1 MRDRNY
7 GRRVAWSLSM
17 TVVVGV
23 ATAGCWLVWSGLAG
37 EDYGASWRIAGFL
50 TSLALIV
57 VAAVRWLHPAITMLV
72 IPAVFGP
79 VYSATVVEQVG
90 PKWVGPLALV
100 LSIELLCGT
109 AVVALVA
116 DFAWRKVARDPPS
129 SDSLR
134 RR

>member
-1 MRDRNY
+1 MHDRHY
-7 GRRVAWSLSM
+7 GRRAAWHIGTTVA
-17 TVVVGV
+17 VGV

-37 EDYGASWRIAGFL
+37 EDYGASWRVAGFL

-57 VAAVRWLHPAITMLV
+57 VTAVRWLHPAITMLV
-72 IPAVFGP
+72 PPVVFGP
-79 VYSATVVEQVG
+79 VYSATVVDQVG

-100 LSIELLCGT
+100 LSVELLCGT

-116 DFAWRKVARDPPS
+116 DFAWRKVARAPPPS
-129 SDSLR
+129 GSPR

>member
-1 MRDRNY
+1 M
-7 GRRVAWSLSM
+7 AWSLSM